1 MNLPNTLTLSRL
13 GLAFVLIP
21 LLVFDVP
28 FGKTAALILFVVGA
42 LTDYLDGRLAR
53 NVYGVTQFGSLM
65 DPVTDKV
72 MVCAAFIT
80 FVELQ
85 IVKAIVV
92 VIIVARE
99 FMVTG
104 LRLLALNEGKVISAG
119 KWGKHKTVWQLVA
132 IILILLGLA
141 IRDDLLRNKS
151 VEMLASYNRLF
162 TIGSHTISIAV
173 AAITVL
179 SGIMYLVEH
188 KSLMTKAER

>member
-1 MNLPNTLTLSRL
+1 MNLPNILTLSRL

-21 LLVFDVP
+21 LLVFDFP
-28 FGKTAALILFVVGA
+28 YGKTAALVLFIIGA

-104 LRLLALNEGKVISAG
+104 LRLLALNDGQVISAG

-141 IRDDLLRNKS
+141 IRDDLLRNRS
-151 VEMLASYNRLF
+151 AELIASYDRLF

-173 AAITVL
+173 AVITVL
-179 SGIMYLVEH
+179 SGVMYMIEH
-188 KSLMTKAER
+188 KSLITKAT

>member
-104 LRLLALNEGKVISAG
+104 LRLLALNDGQVISAG
-119 KWGKHKTVWQLVA
+119 KWGKHKTVWQLVS

-151 VEMLASYNRLF
+151 AEMLASYNRLF

>member
-1 MNLPNTLTLSRL
+1 
-13 GLAFVLIP
+13 
-21 LLVFDVP
+21 
-28 FGKTAALILFVVGA
+28 
-42 LTDYLDGRLAR
+42 
-53 NVYGVTQFGSLM
+53 M

-104 LRLLALNEGKVISAG
+104 LRLLALNDGQVISAG

-151 VEMLASYNRLF
+151 AEMLASYNRLF

-173 AAITVL
+173 AALTVL

>member
-1 MNLPNTLTLSRL
+1 VNLPNTLTLSRL

-104 LRLLALNEGKVISAG
+104 LRLLALNDGQVISAG
-119 KWGKHKTVWQLVA
+119 KWGKHKTVWQLVS

-151 VEMLASYNRLF
+151 AEMLASYNRLF